1 MTSRAENLDFDLLP
15 ERAREFFDLSESSR
29 IALKRR
35 YIQLINIYKPETQP
49 LKFQAIR
56 VAYELMGDWLDG
68 GYDITASG
76 GFSSSK
82 HDDSKAADHETV
94 AVWMRRYNIDEEDLE
109 EAGSAFMRQMLDDSS
124 ESPDQT
130 DQDWLI
136 AQLAE
141 HDPVPVQLELKQKQS
156 KTVYQYY
163 ALAVLADVCG
173 DDENSFIDWLL
184 EGLKAYPDE
193 PGLRGVVFAYAKSAV
208 GAPAAET
215 AHLLESLA
223 HALSADLYF
232 YTTEVLWHDY
242 AEKVDEATFDELLD
256 RCEAVIAEYEMGGKV
271 AFYLGL
277 VKRLW
282 FTRDDAWLDRRVQYL
297 DDFYD
302 DVHYDIPHFM
312 RSYKQLFAALT
323 PYKAT
328 RDAFLGFSHPLRQQI
343 DAMIHTYCEADLEDA
358 ARAVLETQ
366 HRLIKGGDELLTAF
380 PLGDPT
386 AVPALEVLRTIV
398 NDHLHDDSDRVAIVF
413 QHRTESFVRDSV
425 KELGAAYDTSWRHA
439 VGEFVR
445 STDISPEAVAERMR
459 AMAAE
464 DGFELAALAAMV
476 EMDTATKFIHAATRF
491 N

>member
-1 MTSRAENLDFDLLP
+1 
-15 ERAREFFDLSESSR
+15 
-29 IALKRR
+29 
-35 YIQLINIYKPETQP
+35 
-49 LKFQAIR
+49 
-56 VAYELMGDWLDG
+56 
-68 GYDITASG
+68 
-76 GFSSSK
+76 
-82 HDDSKAADHETV
+82 
-94 AVWMRRYNIDEEDLE
+94 MRRYNIDEEDLE
-109 EAGSAFMRQMLDDSS
+109 EAGSIFMRQMLD
-124 ESPDQT
+124 ENAEAPDQP
-130 DQDWLI
+130 DQQWLRER
-136 AQLAE
+136 LAE
-141 HDPVPVQLELKQKQS
+141 SDLATVRQELEQRED

-163 ALAVLADVCG
+163 ALAVLADVCDG
-173 DDENSFIDWLL
+173 GQKTFIDWLL
-184 EGLKAYPDE
+184 EGLKVYPDE
-193 PGLRGVVFAYAKSAV
+193 PGLRGVVFAYAKNVV
-208 GAPAAET
+208 GAPAADT

-242 AEKVDEATFDELLD
+242 AEHVDAAAFDALLD
-256 RCEAVIAEYEMGGKV
+256 RCEKVIAEYEMGGKV

-282 FTRDDAWLDRRVQYL
+282 FKREDSWLDQRVQYL

-302 DVHYDIPHFM
+302 DVHYDMPHFM
-312 RSYKQLFAALT
+312 RSYKQLFAALK

-328 RDAFLGFSHPLRQQI
+328 RNAFLGFNHPLRHQI
-343 DAMIHTYCEADLEDA
+343 DAMIQTYCEADLEEA

-366 HRLIKGGDELLTAF
+366 HSLITGGDELLTAF

-386 AVPALEVLRTIV
+386 AALALDVLRTIV

-425 KELGAAYDTSWRHA
+425 KALGAAYNTSWRHA

-459 AMAAE
+459 AMAE
-464 DGFELAALAAMV
+464 QEGFELAALAAMV
-476 EMDTATKFIHAATRF
+476 ETDVATKFIHAATRF